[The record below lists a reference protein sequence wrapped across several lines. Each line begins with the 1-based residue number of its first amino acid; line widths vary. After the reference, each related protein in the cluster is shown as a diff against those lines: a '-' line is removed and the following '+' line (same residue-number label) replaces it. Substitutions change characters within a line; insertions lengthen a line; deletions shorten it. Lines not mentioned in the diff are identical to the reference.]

1 MKIAKSNVTTVID
14 VIIDGIELQ
23 MAENNK
29 HVIRTETIKN
39 RAMEYLFFDGQN
51 EETRKCTEIGF
62 DQMVH
67 SRLNERGYRSVR
79 TGRFINLERCDSV
92 IRLEELLKNADTS
105 VEDKKKIWKRIK
117 DKLDGQMKMSFDGA
131 DLVGYEETMTE
142 EEFLADLE
150 ADAV

>member
-1 MKIAKSNVTTVID
+1 MV
-14 VIIDGIELQ
+14 IDGIELQ
-23 MAENNK
+23 MAETNK
-29 HVIRTETIKN
+29 HVIRVNTVKA
-39 RAMEYLFFDGQN
+39 RAMEHIVFDGQN
-51 EETRKCTEIGF
+51 EDTKKCTEVGF

-67 SRLNERGYRSVR
+67 SRLNEHGYRSVR

-92 IRLEELLKNADTS
+92 IRLEELLKNADTNI
-105 VEDKKKIWKRIK
+105 EDKKKIWKRIK

-131 DLVGYEETMTE
+131 VLVGYEETMTE

>member
-14 VIIDGIELQ
+14 VIINGIELQ

-51 EETRKCTEIGF
+51 EETRKCTEVGF

-79 TGRFINLERCDSV
+79 TGRFISLDGCTNIARLKALYDSA
-92 IRLEELLKNADTS
+92 EKNAAQK
-105 VEDKKKIWKRIK
+105 EEIARMIK
-117 DKLDGQMKMSFDGA
+117 DKCDGQIRMQFDGP
-131 DLVGYEETMTE
+131 DLIGYEETMTE
-142 EEFLADLE
+142 EEFVADLE
-150 ADAV
+150 ADAI